1 MSNIGKIIR
10 VNALPPEEEREVD
23 VIYQVAAPGSTT
35 YTDYA
40 IDSNGDLKTH
50 TTSET
55 KNYKVYVAK
64 LKIDSS
70 FNLVATV
77 LDNNLG
83 SIVWSKTGT
92 GAYKGVLTGGKF
104 TQDKTIVLTNVSF
117 APIYTTG
124 AVPGYSFPIDTE
136 ISFSL
141 NASAD
146 LEVPLGMIE
155 IRVYN

>member
-10 VNALPPEEEREVD
+10 VNALPPENEREVD

-40 IDSNGDLKTH
+40 VDADGDLKTPA
-50 TTSET
+50 TTET
-55 KNYKVYVAK
+55 KNYKAYVAR
-64 LKIDSS
+64 LQIDSS
-70 FNLVATV
+70 FNLIATV

-83 SIVWSKTGT
+83 AITWSKTGT
-92 GAYKGVLTGGKF
+92 GAYKGVLAGAQF
-104 TQDKTIVLTNVSF
+104 TQGKTIVLTNVSF
-117 APIYTTG
+117 APIYTSGT
-124 AVPGYSFPIDTE
+124 VPGYSFPSDIE

-141 NASAD
+141 NPSAD

>member
-10 VNALPPEEEREVD
+10 VNALPPEEEREVN

-50 TTSET
+50 TTTET
-55 KNYKVYVAK
+55 KNYKAYVAR
-64 LKIDSS
+64 LQVDSS
-70 FNLVATV
+70 FNLIATV

-83 SIVWSKTGT
+83 SITWSKTGT
-92 GAYKGVLTGGKF
+92 AAYTGVLTGGQF
-104 TQDKTIVLTNVSF
+104 VDSKTIVMMNMSF
-117 APIYTTG
+117 APTYSTATTP
-124 AVPGYSFPIDTE
+124 AYSFSSDTE
-136 ISFSL
+136 IRFSL
-141 NASAD
+141 TAASD
-146 LEVPLGMIE
+146 LEIPLGMIE

>member
-23 VIYQVAAPGSTT
+23 VIYQVATPGSTT

-40 IDSNGDLKTH
+40 IDANGDLKTPI
-50 TTSET
+50 TTET
-55 KNYKVYVAK
+55 KNYKTYVAR
-64 LKIDSS
+64 LQIDSS
-70 FNLVATV
+70 FNLIATV

-83 SIVWSKTGT
+83 SIAWSKTGT
-92 GAYKGVLTGGKF
+92 GAYKGVLTGGQF
-104 TQDKTIVLTNVSF
+104 VNNKTIVMTNVSF
-117 APIYTTG
+117 APTYTTG
-124 AVPGYSFPIDTE
+124 MTPGYSFSLDTE
-136 ISFSL
+136 VNIFL
-141 NASAD
+141 NASID